1 MERYVDGFLIPVAA
15 DRIDHYREIAGIA
28 GTVWKEHGALEYYEC
43 IGDDLHNDGVV
54 SFEQSAAAAPDEKVI
69 FAWIVFESRAH
80 RDKVNAAVMAD
91 PRMQSL
97 MTPDAATFDC
107 ARMAYG
113 GFRTLVV
120 R

>member
-15 DRIDHYREIAGIA
+15 DRIDRYCEIANIA
-28 GTVWKEHGALEYYEC
+28 ATVWMDHGALEYYEC
-43 IGDDLHNDGVV
+43 VGDDLDNEGTV
-54 SFEQSAAAAPDEKVI
+54 SFERSAAATAGEKVI
-69 FAWIVFESRAH
+69 FAWIVYESRAH

-91 PRMQSL
+91 PRMQPL
-97 MTPDAATFDC
+97 MSPDGATFDC